1 MLKNNYCLVSISAV
15 MIISVAAVAHGQNAA
30 GVSSPPNIIEISS
43 DEQAWNYYVV
53 ELYDLTADPL
63 ETRNTA
69 TAHANIVASIRHKA
83 DAW

>member
-1 MLKNNYCLVSISAV
+1 

-30 GVSSPPNIIEISS
+30 GVSSPPNIIMISS

-69 TAHANIVASIRHKA
+69 TFKPTSLLRSATRQMRGDSRTNPISTAQH
-83 DAW
+83 